1 MHEQLEIISRS
12 GNDDLAIVYVA
23 RMERGR
29 ERYIEFVESLQPP
42 LPREK
47 KWVLIVSTLEGCP
60 VKCPICDANS
70 QPGRPLSGRQ
80 IIDQIDHMV
89 SRRYPGGDIPVEK
102 FKVQFARMGD
112 PALNPA
118 VIEVLETLP
127 SLYDAPMLI
136 PCISTIAPASRA
148 RFFERLIGVKN
159 DLYRGGRFQL
169 QFSIH
174 STDKRQR
181 DYLIPFPKMA
191 LREISAYGERFF
203 AAGDRK
209 ITLNFATPRG
219 FEIDAGKIRKLYDPE
234 KFLIKIT
241 PVNPTRNQ
249 TAHRL
254 ESLVVGE
261 RPEEAAPLVSSFEE
275 AGFEV
280 ILSIGELG
288 ENAIGS
294 NCGQF
299 VTDHSRETG
308 ANERACGNHLPVRAL
323 YPL

>member
-1 MHEQLEIISRS
+1 MHETIEIVSRR
-12 GNDDLAIVYVA
+12 GNDDLAVVYVA
-23 RMERGR
+23 RTGRGR
-29 ERYIEFVESLQPP
+29 DGYVEFVESLQPP

-47 KWVLIVSTLEGCP
+47 KWVLILSTLEGCP

-70 QPGRPLSGRQ
+70 QPGAPLSVRQ
-80 IIDQIDHMV
+80 IVAQIDHMV
-89 SRRYPGGDIPVEK
+89 SRRYPCGNIRVEK

-112 PALNPA
+112 PALNQA
-118 VIEVLETLP
+118 VIDVLETLP
-127 SLYDAPMLI
+127 SMYDAPTLM
-136 PCISTIAPASRA
+136 PCISTIAPARST

-174 STDKRQR
+174 STDERQR

-191 LREISAYGERFF
+191 LPEIAAYGERFF

-209 ITLNFATPRG
+209 ITLNFATPLG
-219 FEIDAGKIRKLYDPE
+219 FEIDAGKIRESFDPE
-234 KFLIKIT
+234 RFLIKLT

-261 RPEEAAPLVSSFEE
+261 KPEAAAPLVSSFEE
-275 AGFEV
+275 AGFDV

-299 VTDHSRETG
+299 ITDHSSE
-308 ANERACGNHLPVRAL
+308 ARATPARDPDRSRHPAL
-323 YPL
+323 

>member
-1 MHEQLEIISRS
+1 MHEPLDIISHH
-12 GNDDLAIVYVA
+12 GNNDLAIVYLA
-23 RMERGR
+23 RTGGKR

-70 QPGRPLSGRQ
+70 QPGTPLSARQ
-80 IIDQIDHMV
+80 IIAQIDHMV
-89 SRRYPGGDIPVEK
+89 SRRFPDGNIATEK

-118 VIEVLETLP
+118 VIEVLRTLP
-127 SLYDAPMLI
+127 TLYNVPMLI
-136 PCISTIAPASRA
+136 PCISTIAPARSGSGA
-148 RFFERLIGVKN
+148 FFEQLKEVKN
-159 DLYRGGRFQL
+159 NLYRGGRFQL

-174 STDKRQR
+174 STDENQR
-181 DYLIPFPKMA
+181 DYLIPFPKMT
-191 LREISAYGERFF
+191 LPEIAAYGERFF
-203 AAGDRK
+203 SAGDRK

-219 FEIDAGKIRKLYDPE
+219 FEIDASKIRELCDPDR
-234 KFLIKIT
+234 FLIKIT

-249 TAHRL
+249 MSNRL

-275 AGFEV
+275 IGFEV
-280 ILSIGELG
+280 ILSIGELA

-299 VTDHSRETG
+299 ITETSGPSPLPISRG
-308 ANERACGNHLPVRAL
+308 
-323 YPL
+323 